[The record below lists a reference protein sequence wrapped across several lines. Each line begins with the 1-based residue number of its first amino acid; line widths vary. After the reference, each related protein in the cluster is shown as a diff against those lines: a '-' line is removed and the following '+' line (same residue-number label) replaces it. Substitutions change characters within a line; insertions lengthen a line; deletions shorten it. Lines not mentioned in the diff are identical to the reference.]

1 MTRLVGQRLVESL
14 VVLLIMSFL
23 VYGLMYLMPGDP
35 LDLALAAD
43 PRARPED
50 IEALKRLWGVD
61 QPFFQ
66 RYFGWL
72 GNALSGD
79 FGNSRIEKRPVTDV
93 MLPNLGR
100 TAILMVAA
108 FVLSVIIAIPIGV
121 VAAAKPYSRLDYS
134 VNLFS
139 FAGRSVPAFWLALL
153 LILLFAVEL
162 RWLPASGVPTDA
174 NAGVFKQIEH
184 LILPVL
190 SLTLLSVAGFTRF
203 VRAETIGVL
212 RQDYIRTARAKGLS
226 RRQVLTGHALRNAMI
241 PVITIIALDFGTL
254 FSGALITETVFSYPG
269 MGKMIFDAII
279 GSDYNLAL
287 IGFLFATF
295 VTLFANLLA
304 DIAYVAVDPRIS
316 YQ

>member
-1 MTRLVGQRLVESL
+1 MIRLISQRLVESL
-14 VVLLIMSFL
+14 VVLLVMSFL

-35 LDLALAAD
+35 LDLALSAD
-43 PRARPED
+43 PKARPED
-50 IEALKRLWGVD
+50 IEALKKLWGVD
-61 QPFFQ
+61 QPFFD
-66 RYFGWL
+66 RYLGWL
-72 GNALSGD
+72 GNVLTGD

-100 TAILMVAA
+100 TAILMIAA
-108 FVLSVIIAIPIGV
+108 FVLSIVIAIPIGV
-121 VAAAKPYSRLDYS
+121 IAAAKPYSKLDYT
-134 VNLFS
+134 VNMFS

-174 NAGVFKQIEH
+174 NAGFFKQVEH

-203 VRAETIGVL
+203 VRAETIGVM
-212 RQDYIRTARAKGLS
+212 RQDFIRTARAKGLS
-226 RRQVLTGHALRNAMI
+226 WRQVLTGHALRNAMI
-241 PVITIIALDFGTL
+241 PVVTIIALDFGTL

-269 MGKMIFDAII
+269 MGKMIYDAII
-279 GSDYNLAL
+279 GSDFNLAL

-295 VTLFANLLA
+295 VTLLANLFA
-304 DIAYVAVDPRIS
+304 DIAYVAIDPRIT

>member
-1 MTRLVGQRLVESL
+1 MTRLIVQRLVESL

-35 LDLALAAD
+35 LDLALAAN
-43 PRARPED
+43 PKARPED
-50 IEALKRLWGVD
+50 IEALKKLWGVD
-61 QPFFQ
+61 QPFFD
-66 RYFGWL
+66 RYLGWL

-79 FGNSRIEKRPVTDV
+79 FGYSRIEKRPVTDV

-100 TAILMVAA
+100 TAILMIAA
-108 FVLSVIIAIPIGV
+108 FVLSIVIAIPLGV
-121 VAAAKPYSRLDYS
+121 IAAAKPYSKLDYT

-174 NAGVFKQIEH
+174 DASIFKQAEH

-203 VRAETIGVL
+203 VRAETIGVM
-212 RQDYIRTARAKGLS
+212 RQDFIRTARAKGLS
-226 RRQVLTGHALRNAMI
+226 WRQVLTGHALRNAMI

-269 MGKMIFDAII
+269 MGKMIYDAII
-279 GSDYNLAL
+279 GSDFNLAL

-295 VTLFANLLA
+295 VTLLANLLA
-304 DIAYVAVDPRIS
+304 DVAYVAIDPRIT

>member
-14 VVLLIMSFL
+14 IVLLIMSFL

-35 LDLALAAD
+35 LDLALSAD

-50 IEALKRLWGVD
+50 IEALKKLWGVD
-61 QPFFQ
+61 QPFFD

-72 GNALSGD
+72 GNALTGD
-79 FGNSRIEKRPVTDV
+79 FGNSRTEKRPVAEV

-100 TAILMVAA
+100 TAILMIAA

-121 VAAAKPYSRLDYS
+121 IAAANPYSRLDYS

-174 NAGVFKQIEH
+174 NAGFLKQMEH

-203 VRAETIGVL
+203 VRAETVSVL

-269 MGKMIFDAII
+269 MGKMIYDAII

-295 VTLFANLLA
+295 VTLLANLLA

>member
-1 MTRLVGQRLVESL
+1 MIRLISQRLVESL

-35 LDLALAAD
+35 LDLALSAD
-43 PRARPED
+43 PKARPED
-50 IEALKRLWGVD
+50 IEALKKLWGVD
-61 QPFFQ
+61 QPFFG
-66 RYFGWL
+66 RYLGWL
-72 GNALSGD
+72 GNVLSGD

-100 TAILMVAA
+100 TAILMIAA
-108 FVLSVIIAIPIGV
+108 FVLSIVIAIPIGV
-121 VAAAKPYSRLDYS
+121 IAAAKPYSKLDYT
-134 VNLFS
+134 VNMFS

-174 NAGVFKQIEH
+174 NAGFFKQAEH

-226 RRQVLTGHALRNAMI
+226 WRQVLTGHALRNAMI
-241 PVITIIALDFGTL
+241 PVVTIIALDFGTL

-269 MGKMIFDAII
+269 MGKMIYDAII
-279 GSDYNLAL
+279 GSDFNLAL

-295 VTLFANLLA
+295 VTLLANLVA
-304 DIAYVAVDPRIS
+304 DVAYVAIDPRIS